1 MRYNEILVEL
11 KKVGLKA
18 GWKVINKNGTLHTGI
33 VIESGGQVA
42 PIIYTDGLIDE
53 RDDLDMAVNK
63 ILGEYQKVRDV
74 SFDVKHIINRDYI
87 LGHITIAV
95 QKDGKEN
102 LIKKKTELDGIESYL
117 IVMDDSMSAE
127 GNLSMKVSLDLLDE
141 CRISESEAWE
151 RAKKNLHES
160 VQIKSM
166 SQIMAEMIGEEFEE
180 VCGVDDKMFVIS
192 TKSGVKGAAAVLD
205 KESMEAFAKKHHATK
220 VAVLPSSIHEMILV
234 TGADESEE
242 RALSAMVTDV
252 NTTEVRPEER
262 LTNKAYFME
271 F

>member
-1 MRYNEILVEL
+1 M
-11 KKVGLKA
+11 
-18 GWKVINKNGTLHTGI
+18 
-33 VIESGGQVA
+33 
-42 PIIYTDGLIDE
+42 
-53 RDDLDMAVNK
+53 
-63 ILGEYQKVRDV
+63 
-74 SFDVKHIINRDYI
+74 
-87 LGHITIAV
+87 
-95 QKDGKEN
+95 
-102 LIKKKTELDGIESYL
+102 
-117 IVMDDSMSAE
+117 
-127 GNLSMKVSLDLLDE
+127 
-141 CRISESEAWE
+141 
-151 RAKKNLHES
+151 
-160 VQIKSM
+160 
-166 SQIMAEMIGEEFEE
+166 
-180 VCGVDDKMFVIS
+180 CGVDDKMFVIS